1 MLTNEADS
9 EDVVQ
14 EALYRLVAR
23 QSQVDRDSPE
33 IGRLPRPE
41 LAAFFFTI
49 VRNLCVDKLRRCKA
63 RSNMSA
69 EEWIES
75 VPTAE
80 GHAIAKETRQQIET
94 GLTRLPDHWRQA
106 LMLRAA
112 LELNYE
118 EISQIMSSTKAQIRT
133 WIFRARQQLSCELK
147 LKDRP

>member
-1 MLTNEADS
+1 MLANDADS

-14 EALYRLVAR
+14 EAFCRLVAK
-23 QSQVDRDSPE
+23 QSPVDCDSLE
-33 IGRLPRPE
+33 ARRLPRPE

-49 VRNLCVDKLRRCKA
+49 VRNLCVDKLRRSKA

-69 EEWIES
+69 EDWIES
-75 VPTAE
+75 SPTAE
-80 GHAIAKETRQQIET
+80 GYAIAKETRQQIEA

-112 LELNYE
+112 LELNYD
-118 EISQIMSSTKAQIRT
+118 EISHVMNSTKAQIRT